1 MTADLTIANNTT
13 PAKSYTTPWT
23 LRAYDALP
31 GSPLR
36 IGIGFTIGLLLVFF
50 IGRSLVGN
58 AENSDPDDLRVALTQ
73 ILMVAYS
80 ASAYAYLLMTARK
93 TTHDLT
99 PVAGHVPQWQ
109 MKVERAGKHPWWI
122 LPLVG
127 ASSYLVLGVAVTN
140 VTTPEPV
147 NPWDWHGWNYDV
159 FWHRAT
165 TVVFV
170 WWLACLCYVSVVES
184 LRLSRLSDH
193 IESLDL
199 LELLPYQALIRQ
211 GLTNALLVIGM
222 VSIMS
227 LLGVESRYGTVLV
240 GFWIAFIGLAWAG
253 MMLPLRG
260 IRKKIKA
267 AKDKE
272 LDWCRQTLK
281 TARDELKSGAGPR
294 QSIAELMAYRSMIEN
309 IRNWPFDNPT
319 LVRFSLYLL
328 IPLGSW
334 LGGAFVERGLDFFLS

>member
-1 MTADLTIANNTT
+1 MSNNTKL
-13 PAKSYTTPWT
+13 AKSYATPWT

-50 IGRSLVGN
+50 VGRSLVGS
-58 AENSDPDDLRVALTQ
+58 ADDSTPDDLRIALTQ
-73 ILMVAYS
+73 LLMTSYS

-93 TTHDLT
+93 TTHDLS
-99 PVAGHVPQWQ
+99 PVAGHITRWQ
-109 MKVERAGKHPWWI
+109 TIVDRAGKHPWWI

-127 ASSYLVLGVAVTN
+127 ASSFLVLGVAVTN
-140 VTTPEPV
+140 LTTPEPV

-170 WWLACLCYVSVVES
+170 WWLACLCYVTVVES
-184 LRLSRLSDH
+184 VRLSRLSGH

-199 LELLPYQALIRQ
+199 LELRPYQALVRQ

-222 VSIMS
+222 VSVMS
-227 LLGVESRYGTVLV
+227 LLGVESRYWPVLV
-240 GFWIAFIGLAWAG
+240 AFWIAFIGLAWAG
-253 MMLPLRG
+253 MMLPLSG
-260 IRKKIKA
+260 IRKKLKA

-294 QSIAELMAYRSMIEN
+294 QSIAELMAYRSMIES

-334 LGGAFVERGLDFFLS
+334 LGGAFVERGLDLFLS